1 MATCKALFAKERS
14 QPLVEGVRLFGS
26 DILLASGACWATG
39 VLVVNRHFHQ
49 YAALI
54 EQLQ

>member
-1 MATCKALFAKERS
+1 
-14 QPLVEGVRLFGS
+14 VEGVRLFGS